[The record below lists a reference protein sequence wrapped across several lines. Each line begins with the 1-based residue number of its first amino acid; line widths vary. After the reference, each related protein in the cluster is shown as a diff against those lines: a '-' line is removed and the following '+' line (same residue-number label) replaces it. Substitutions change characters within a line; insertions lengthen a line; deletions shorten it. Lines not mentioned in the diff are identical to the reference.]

1 MIEAKRR
8 PGSGPRAL
16 DMRAGAMFWTLSSS
30 LCDIPV
36 LELNGIL
43 DAGTRSDAWDA
54 LASHIATGG
63 IGFPGHPCIIL
74 DLGKLDFLDSAGLA
88 VLIRARKRCDAA
100 GGWLILSSPQGVVRK
115 FLDVM
120 HMDTEFLIW
129 EETREDSMTP

>member
-8 PGSGPRAL
+8 QGSGLCAPDAK
-16 DMRAGAMFWTLSSS
+16 GSAMFRTLSSS
-30 LCDIPV
+30 LCDVPV
-36 LELNGIL
+36 LELHGTL
-43 DAGTRSDAWDA
+43 DAGTQAQARDV

-115 FLDVM
+115 FLDMM
-120 HMDTEFLIW
+120 HMDAEFLIW